1 MKKEIRFVAS
11 PPAVVE
17 GMLSLANVGPGDV
30 VFGLGCGDGRLVLG
44 AAERGARGVGID
56 IDPSLIARCR
66 ENAAAAGQSERTEFR
81 TGNFFDADLTGA
93 TVVALYLLHAVNARL
108 LPKLRKE
115 LPPGTR
121 LVSHSFDMGDWPA
134 QQRITVEE
142 KWLFLWV
149 V

>member
-1 MKKEIRFVAS
+1 MVI
-11 PPAVVE
+11 
-17 GMLSLANVGPGDV
+17 
-30 VFGLGCGDGRLVLG
+30 G

-56 IDPSLIARCR
+56 IDPSLVLRSR
-66 ENAAAAGQSERTEFR
+66 ENASAAGQSERTEFR

-93 TVVALYLLHAVNARL
+93 TVVALYLLHSVNAKL
-108 LPKLRKE
+108 LPKLRRE

-142 KWLFLWV
+142 KWIFLWV